1 MMSVTSET
9 KTAGRCCDCICACD
23 ALLRSASGVEGHDSC
38 FQLFSNS
45 TGAPTVFWQAEA
57 DCVSRGGHLLTTRQS
72 TKRQGG
78 LLDAVYAVFPGKD
91 MHLGGYRLV
100 VHLQACVCA

>member
-1 MMSVTSET
+1 M
-9 KTAGRCCDCICACD
+9 AHGPPY
-23 ALLRSASGVEGHDSC
+23 SGVEGHDSC
-38 FQLFSNS
+38 FLMLANA
-45 TGAPTVFWQAEA
+45 TGVGVDFWQAEA

-78 LLDAVYAVFPGKD
+78 LLDAVFDVFPGKD

-100 VHLQACVCA
+100 VHLQPYVNL

>member
-1 MMSVTSET
+1 M
-9 KTAGRCCDCICACD
+9 
-23 ALLRSASGVEGHDSC
+23 RSASGVEGHDSC

-78 LLDAVYAVFPGKD
+78 LLDAVFDVFPGKD
-91 MHLGGYRLV
+91 MYLGAYRWVAHLHPCLFFSMCMTHTLV
-100 VHLQACVCA
+100 SAARAMPWWQGAV

>member
-1 MMSVTSET
+1 LMMSVTSET

-38 FQLFSNS
+38 FQVFSNS
-45 TGAPTVFWQAEA
+45 AGGFWQTEA

-100 VHLQACVCA
+100 VHLQPYVNL